1 VFNNYPGKMN
11 VIREMG
17 FYFLTLMLVVVSIT
31 SVIPNLSTEEK
42 KYDKELK
49 IIDSIR
55 VSEREY
61 ENKYSQKRIEY
72 TLVITTT
79 DKNEFYLSKSNL
91 ENWDSLTSV
100 NLKGKKIEVLLRN
113 TDNRTGNLNPM
124 SVIIDGKTIM
134 SQKENVKDNYIIVG
148 LTILCVLYSSWLARK
163 RLNSN
168 NTSS

>member
-1 VFNNYPGKMN
+1 M
-11 VIREMG
+11 IREMG
-17 FYFLTLMLVVVSIT
+17 FYFLTLMLVVVCIT
-31 SVIPNLSTEEK
+31 SVIPNLSTEER
-42 KYDKELK
+42 KYDKEIK

-91 ENWDSLTSV
+91 ENWDSLTSL
-100 NLKGKKIEVLLRN
+100 NLKGKNIEVLLRN
-113 TDNRTGNLNPM
+113 TDNRTGNLNPI

-134 SQKENVKDNYIIVG
+134 SQKENIKDNYIIVG
-148 LTILCVLYSSWLARK
+148 LTILCVLYLSWLARK

-168 NTSS
+168 KTSS